1 MDVQTARMQAAHMVA
16 CGNQKTPSIKKA
28 VWGCILSANNE
39 LGRNALQAAVL
50 TKYVQALPLPHDALE
65 LQEIIAQE
73 SGWRPPEN
81 HCQYIIDADVFCST
95 PSQTLQTLE
104 TMPQTAREWITWRKL
119 LVKTFKGISWKTA
132 SFVALLM
139 WPQTSPF
146 GIVDRHI
153 LARYGKADYSSKIS
167 SPCKPAYLRYRE
179 IERKEWH
186 DVQALNVAL
195 IADGAEPCRL
205 GIGHWAL
212 WDDKR
217 GKESPEH
224 DLLSAYNW

>member
-1 MDVQTARMQAAHMVA
+1 MDVQTARMQAAHMIA
-16 CGNQKTPSIKKA
+16 CGNQKTPSLKKA

-39 LGRNALQAAVL
+39 LGRNALQA
-50 TKYVQALPLPHDALE
+50 QALVPYVRNVPLPHDAAK
-65 LQEIIAQE
+65 LQEIIALC
-73 SGWRPPEN
+73 GWRPPLN
-81 HCQYIIDADVFCST
+81 HCEYIIAADDFCNT
-95 PSQTLQTLE
+95 PSQTLTQLE
-104 TMPQTAREWITWRKL
+104 TMPTTAREWITWRAL

-139 WPQTSPF
+139 WPFACPF

-153 LARYGKADYSSKIS
+153 LARYGKSEYCNKIS
-167 SPCKPAYLRYRE
+167 SSCRPAYFRYRE

-186 DVQALNVAL
+186 DVRALNADL
-195 IADGAEPCRL
+195 IAAGSEPCRL

-224 DLLSAYNW
+224 DLLSAYNY